1 MADELALTFPTPRIA
16 PQSLRR
22 LFHDENSADPD
33 PFQSFAHQQ
42 PVTPDTSL
50 VGHVEQF
57 ATAPEQEYDSDHE
70 EMMEGTVKQRQPM
83 ARPSLGMHIQGAA
96 SSSSSHQSQNSDGP
110 TPIALPDDDDDELEL
125 PRAPFGQQLRAK
137 ASYDSLLSNSTSKS
151 QISIESRPKEPPRKP
166 AGNPS
171 EGLRGFQFPLNK
183 AMMPARP
190 PPMQRGMSAAPVA
203 TALAPGDSLSPT
215 RPGLPRMQS
224 AQPNLQTDPPGKS
237 GPGLGMGRP
246 QISINVP
253 PRPQMMRTASAAVLG
268 GRAQAQA
275 QAQALAAVDEGP
287 LSPSRNLGIPSRP
300 AIGLGVGVGMSRS
313 RSGSKT
319 DDGGVGLRDLMRVCP
334 PLSLS
339 KSSSRTDV
347 RSVPVLTRIKI
358 SPAAPGLSDLPPSP
372 STTTQNPMLK
382 HLPQP
387 SPLYQSQPL
396 QTSLSSQSHLNLP
409 SYQSNTNLST
419 GVPMAPSLS
428 AISTFS
434 TQAPSLGT
442 GMNTA
447 QASPNPDPNPDPTMD
462 QSLGIRPLDMV
473 IGDEEV
479 YDELDRRIDE
489 MRGWLEAVGV
499 GLDDLLRLP
508 DLRDGPNDLVA

>member
-1 MADELALTFPTPRIA
+1 MVKPVCTQLQQCRISYGIQLTGPALIFPTPRIA

-57 ATAPEQEYDSDHE
+57 ATPPENDYDSDNE
-70 EMMEGTVKQRQPM
+70 EMLEGTVKQNQPKT
-83 ARPSLGMHIQGAA
+83 RPSLGTHTQGAA
-96 SSSSSHQSQNSDGP
+96 SSSSSRRSQSSDGP

-166 AGNPS
+166 AGNAG

-190 PPMQRGMSAAPVA
+190 PPLQRGASAAPIPTSLGV
-203 TALAPGDSLSPT
+203 GDSLSPT

-224 AQPNLQTDPPGKS
+224 AQPNLQTDSPGK
-237 GPGLGMGRP
+237 PGRP
-246 QISINVP
+246 QISINLP

-287 LSPSRNLGIPSRP
+287 LSPSTSRNLGVPTRP
-300 AIGLGVGVGMSRS
+300 AIGLGVAVGMSRT

-319 DDGGVGLRDLMRVCP
+319 DDGGVGLRDLMRVRA
-334 PLSLS
+334 LFTL
-339 KSSSRTDV
+339 
-347 RSVPVLTRIKI
+347 IK
-358 SPAAPGLSDLPPSP
+358 
-372 STTTQNPMLK
+372 
-382 HLPQP
+382 
-387 SPLYQSQPL
+387 
-396 QTSLSSQSHLNLP
+396 
-409 SYQSNTNLST
+409 
-419 GVPMAPSLS
+419 
-428 AISTFS
+428 
-434 TQAPSLGT
+434 
-442 GMNTA
+442 
-447 QASPNPDPNPDPTMD
+447 
-462 QSLGIRPLDMV
+462 
-473 IGDEEV
+473 
-479 YDELDRRIDE
+479 
-489 MRGWLEAVGV
+489 
-499 GLDDLLRLP
+499 
-508 DLRDGPNDLVA
+508 